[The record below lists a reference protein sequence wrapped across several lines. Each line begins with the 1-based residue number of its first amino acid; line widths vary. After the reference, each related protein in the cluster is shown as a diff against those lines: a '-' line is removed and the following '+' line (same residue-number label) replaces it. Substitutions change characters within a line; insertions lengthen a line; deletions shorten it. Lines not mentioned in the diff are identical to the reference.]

1 MMRRLFTALR
11 LRAKTR
17 PMKPPARFLLRTLRA
32 RLSVLFA
39 LSTSA
44 LLIFNG
50 VLLHRGLQ
58 TRLEATSAREMATIV
73 DSLQTRLRSM
83 PNIAAVS
90 ADRETWHSQL
100 YGHKNLDIALFDA
113 RSAPLV
119 RTSGYRPNA
128 ETMTVRAGV
137 APVSVSA
144 DKQPLRFLVAM
155 APLGDLS
162 GTQVRVVV
170 QYDTR
175 GERALLRA
183 YALNVLV
190 VIAAGTLVNALL
202 AWSLA
207 RLGLRPLACLTA
219 RAERICSSHLAQPLP
234 EHDMPGELK
243 ELSRAFNR
251 MLARLHESFTRLTQ
265 FSSDLAHDMRTPLT
279 NLLAEAQV
287 ALSQPR
293 SADEYRGVIESSVDE
308 FQRLA
313 RLIDSMLFLAR
324 ADSGHRRLTLQS
336 VDARNEAMR
345 IAGYYEI
352 MAADAGVEIVVSGH
366 ARFEGDVPLVQRA
379 LSNLISNALSHA
391 PRGSTVNI
399 QCGERRRYVQL
410 SVSDTG
416 VGIASPHLERIF
428 DRFYRVD
435 PSRHNS
441 ASGTGLGLAIV
452 KSIMDEHQGECSVES
467 VAHTRTT
474 FSLRFPKHL
483 PGS

>member
-1 MMRRLFTALR
+1 MRSLLTAMR
-11 LRAKTR
+11 LRAKARSMKQPVR
-17 PMKPPARFLLRTLRA
+17 PLLRTLRA

-39 LSTSA
+39 LSTST

-58 TRLEATSAREMATIV
+58 TRLEVTSAREMATILA
-73 DSLQTRLRSM
+73 SLQTRLLTM
-83 PNIAAVS
+83 PSITAVS
-90 ADRETWHSQL
+90 ADRETWHKQV
-100 YGHKNLDIALFDA
+100 YGHKNFDIALFDR
-113 RSAPLV
+113 RSAPLI
-119 RTSGYRPNA
+119 RTSGYWPNA
-128 ETMTVRAGV
+128 ETMTVRAGLV
-137 APVSVSA
+137 PVSVSA
-144 DKQPLRFLVAM
+144 GTQPLRFLVAM
-155 APLGDLS
+155 APLGGLS

-190 VIAAGTLVNALL
+190 VITAGTLVNALL
-202 AWSLA
+202 AWSIA

-219 RAERICSSHLAQPLP
+219 RAERISSSHLAQPLP

-336 VDARNEAMR
+336 VDARSEAMR

-352 MAADAGVEIVVSGH
+352 MAADAGVEIVVSGN
-366 ARFEGDVPLVQRA
+366 ACFEGDVPLVQRA
-379 LSNLISNALSHA
+379 LNNLISNALSHA

-399 QCGERRRYVQL
+399 QCGEHRHYAQL

-416 VGIASPHLERIF
+416 AGIDSPHLERIF

-452 KSIMDEHQGECSVES
+452 KSIMDEHRGECSVES
-467 VAHTRTT
+467 VAHRRTT
-474 FSLRFPKHL
+474 FSLRFPKHV